1 MEEKKKGVDK
11 LQRRKLWE
19 MIEDI
24 RKDSKGMRVIVE
36 KEYMEEEESLEWM
49 VEMNEGKIMEKG
61 KKKELMERKDKKNID
76 EDLIEIMKE
85 EKRRGNRE
93 INIKKRENEYDKE
106 IEIEEENVKVRL
118 GDFKEVDNVSFSI
131 KRGEILGFIG

>member
-1 MEEKKKGVDK
+1 
-11 LQRRKLWE
+11 